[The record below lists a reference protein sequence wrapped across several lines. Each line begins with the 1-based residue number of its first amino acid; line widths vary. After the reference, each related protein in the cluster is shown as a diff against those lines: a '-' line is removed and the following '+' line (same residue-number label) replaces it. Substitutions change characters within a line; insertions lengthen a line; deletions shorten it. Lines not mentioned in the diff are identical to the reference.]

1 MLSVPDES
9 ARTREDAPKWAGVE
23 EGGGVQAQCFF
34 QVLVVLV
41 SLVHVAMRKEG
52 RLSHSASP
60 SVRAPN

>member
-34 QVLVVLV
+34 QVLLGYG
-41 SLVHVAMRKEG
+41 SDFSKKLKA
-52 RLSHSASP
+52 
-60 SVRAPN
+60 